1 MVRFVGAALS
11 LRTHEP
17 PNEQLSKVK
26 VRGASQQCGCLVVVE
41 VVLSRRPE
49 ERSVSQIS
57 PLSLRYLSPEQSTV
71 ILAEVKVRG
80 ASQQRGFLFVAEAGG
95 AQRVAA
101 EDLQIS
107 ILQYSVSVSV
117 FQTLI
122 CSHFCI

>member
-1 MVRFVGAALS
+1 
-11 LRTHEP
+11 
-17 PNEQLSKVK
+17 K

-80 ASQQRGFLFVAEAGG
+80 ASQQLNQARDSLANFHQTFLHNPRSPILPLFNCLFAFKFQILLCCSRIFSSAFDLFLFELV
-95 AQRVAA
+95 VV
-101 EDLQIS
+101 
-107 ILQYSVSVSV
+107 VSY
-117 FQTLI
+117 
-122 CSHFCI
+122 

>member
-1 MVRFVGAALS
+1 M
-11 LRTHEP
+11 
-17 PNEQLSKVK
+17 
-26 VRGASQQCGCLVVVE
+26 
-41 VVLSRRPE
+41 
-49 ERSVSQIS
+49 SQIS

-122 CSHFCI
+122 W